1 MTSLKLFKLKLQFY
15 IKRMKKVIFY
25 RKIPLFRHTDNYFNS
40 RFRNLRSYCNA
51 IRVSM
56 FNYLEEYQYELHI

>member
-1 MTSLKLFKLKLQFY
+1 LASFKLFKLTLQSY
-15 IKRMKKVIFY
+15 AKRMRKVNFYKKIS
-25 RKIPLFRHTDNYFNS
+25 LFRHADNYFNS
-40 RFRNLRSYCNA
+40 HFHKLRSYCNA